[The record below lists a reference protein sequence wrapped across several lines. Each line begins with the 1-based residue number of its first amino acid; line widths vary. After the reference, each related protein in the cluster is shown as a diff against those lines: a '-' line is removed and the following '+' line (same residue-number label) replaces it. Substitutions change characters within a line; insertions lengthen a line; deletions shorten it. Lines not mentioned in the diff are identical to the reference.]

1 MHGVPTVKRENW
13 KRVNAGVGTKMEM
26 EHMIEAG
33 EEKNEECS
41 EMDVDEVQLAKKKKK
56 KKD

>member
-1 MHGVPTVKRENW
+1 
-13 KRVNAGVGTKMEM
+13 
-26 EHMIEAG
+26 MIEAG

-41 EMDVDEVQLAKKKKK
+41 EMHVDEVQLAKKQKK